1 MAGNVGYG
9 SLPFSEQI
17 AFFQRKLN
25 TKTDAWT
32 DVYGA
37 AHDHEFMVA
46 GANRDDLLADL
57 RKAVERAITEGR
69 TLQDFRKDFSGIV
82 ARYGWSYNGGF
93 EWRTR
98 VIYETN
104 LRSSYMAGRFQQL
117 MAMRETHPYWEYVHS
132 DVVEE
137 PREEHLAWNGMIL
150 RWDDPWW
157 VTHFPINAW
166 GCQCSVIARTE
177 DDLRRMGKSG
187 PDTAPPIKWVERT
200 IGQRSPGGPRTVLVP
215 EGIDPGFEHTPG
227 RSRNFSGQVPPPRGG
242 RPLPPEHLPPLDPLP
257 TAPSPISPPDPLP
270 EPQPVTPPDWE
281 GNAIEEFLGSFKASF
296 TRAAA
301 FLDAV
306 GQRLAIGLGM
316 FWGNDG
322 NPADYAESASFDTA
336 TALPLIAQ
344 TIQTPDEIWV
354 QIVWLADVQ
363 LAVVRRRYL
372 ARFQVSGQAEPVAVV
387 FEVGRDG
394 WAGNVS
400 TSEAMLQ
407 SLRQG
412 VRLYQREVN

>member
-1 MAGNVGYG
+1 MASNVTYG

-17 AFFQRKLN
+17 AFFKRKLN
-25 TKTDAWT
+25 VKTDAWT

-57 RKAVERAITEGR
+57 RKAVERAIADGG
-69 TLQDFRKDFSGIV
+69 TLQDFRKDFASIV
-82 ARYGWSYNGGF
+82 ARYGWSYKGGF

-98 VIYETN
+98 VIFETN

-117 MAMRETHPYWEYVHS
+117 MAMRETHPYWQYVHS
-132 DVVEE
+132 DVVDE
-137 PREEHLAWNGMIL
+137 PREEHLAWDGMIL

-157 VTHFPINAW
+157 ITHFPINAW

-187 PDTAPPIKWVERT
+187 PDTAPPIKWIERT
-200 IGQRSPGGPRTVLVP
+200 IGQRSPGGPRTVSVP

-227 RSRNFSGQVPPPRGG
+227 RSREFSQVPPPRGG
-242 RPLPPEHLPPLDPLP
+242 TPLTPNTLPNIEQLPTAAEPIAPSEPLP
-257 TAPSPISPPDPLP
+257 T
-270 EPQPVTPPDWE
+270 PQQSIPAEWE
-281 GNAIEEFLGSFKASF
+281 GNALEEFLQTFNA
-296 TRAAA
+296 TPTQAAVFRDVA
-301 FLDAV
+301 
-306 GQRLAIGLGM
+306 GQRIAIGPEM
-316 FWGNDG
+316 FRNADG
-322 NPADYAESASFDTA
+322 KQTDFAEGVQTDAA

-344 TIQTPDEIWV
+344 TIRIPDEIWA

-363 LAVVRRRYL
+363 QAIVRRRYL
-372 ARFQVSGQAEPVAVV
+372 ARFLIAGQTEPVAIV
-387 FEVGRDG
+387 FEIGRDG
-394 WAGNVS
+394 WACSVS
-400 TSEAMLQ
+400 ASDDVLQ

-412 VRLYQREVN
+412 VRLYQRGSN